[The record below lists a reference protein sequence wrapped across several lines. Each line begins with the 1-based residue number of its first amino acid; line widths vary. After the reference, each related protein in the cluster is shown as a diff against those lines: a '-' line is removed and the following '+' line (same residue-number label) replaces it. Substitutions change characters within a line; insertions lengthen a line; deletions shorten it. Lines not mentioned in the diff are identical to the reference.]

1 MTRPSQQA
9 ALLLL
14 TFGLIKVDS
23 LDSVAALSYG
33 INPKHNQNKES
44 YKMETSFAQ
53 AVKAIMAQDNLS
65 ESDAKMCAWLI
76 GPIEAQVYIDDFN
89 AMQNKESAK

>member
-1 MTRPSQQA
+1 
-9 ALLLL
+9 
-14 TFGLIKVDS
+14 
-23 LDSVAALSYG
+23 
-33 INPKHNQNKES
+33 
-44 YKMETSFAQ
+44 METSFAQ

-65 ESDAKMCAWLI
+65 ESDAKMRAWLI